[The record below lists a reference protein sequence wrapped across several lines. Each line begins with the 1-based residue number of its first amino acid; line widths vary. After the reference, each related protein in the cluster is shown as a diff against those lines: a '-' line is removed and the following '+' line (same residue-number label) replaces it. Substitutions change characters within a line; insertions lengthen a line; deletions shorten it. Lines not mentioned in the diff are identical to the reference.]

1 MFLYKHSNG
10 VYYLYFKNEQDKRQ
24 KVSTRCT
31 YKTDAMNFLH
41 SFKRDEHERR
51 QKAKH
56 KLLSEFLTAFL
67 SYAQGSFSKGTVAIY
82 KATLRNFIE
91 YIGNFPLANYTP
103 QHFDLYKTERQKPVK
118 VVTVK
123 DGHTTEKE
131 KIVKPV
137 TVNIELRTLRAFFN
151 TAVRWKLLESN
162 PFQIQLVK
170 VPENKPTFLS
180 KLEFQKLLNVIEEH
194 WLKEVIIFAVSTG
207 LRRGELVNLKWE
219 SVDLSRKLL
228 YVESTP
234 TFRTKAGRMRIIPL
248 NDTALYLLSQRDRQ
262 AKQGKDISGYVFSL
276 NGKPLFA
283 NWITHLFKDY
293 VREANLSNQDIHF
306 HSLRHSFASWL
317 AQDGTSVYVIKDLL
331 GHSDVKTT
339 QIYSHLQT
347 ESLHAE
353 VNKISVSLN

>member
-10 VYYLYFKNEQDKRQ
+10 VYYLYFKSEEGKRQ

-31 YKTDAMNFLH
+31 YKTDAMNFLQ
-41 SFKRDEHERR
+41 SFKKDEHERR

-56 KLLSEFLTAFL
+56 KLLSEFLTTFL
-67 SYAQGSFSKGTVAIY
+67 SYAEGSFSVGTVAIY
-82 KATLRNFIE
+82 KATLRNFME

-103 QHFDLYKTERQKPVK
+103 QHFDVYKTERLRTIKA
-118 VVTVK
+118 
-123 DGHTTEKE
+123 
-131 KIVKPV
+131 V

-151 TAVRWKLLESN
+151 TALRWKLLESN
-162 PFQIQLVK
+162 PFKIQLVR
-170 VPENKPTFLS
+170 VPESKPTFIT
-180 KLEFQKLLNVIEEH
+180 KEEFQKLLSVIKEN
-194 WLKEVIIFAVSTG
+194 WLKEVIVFAVSTG

-219 SVDLSRKLL
+219 SVDLNRKLL

-248 NDTALYLLSQRDRQ
+248 NDTALYLLQARQ
-262 AKQGKDISGYVFSL
+262 CKDISGYVFSL

-339 QIYSHLQT
+339 QIYSHLQP

-353 VNKISVSLN
+353 VNKISVSMN

>member
-1 MFLYKHSNG
+1 
-10 VYYLYFKNEQDKRQ
+10 
-24 KVSTRCT
+24 
-31 YKTDAMNFLH
+31 MNFLH

-67 SYAQGSFSKGTVAIY
+67 SYAEGSFSKGTVAIY
-82 KATLRNFIE
+82 KATLRNFVE
-91 YIGNFPLANYTP
+91 HIGNFPLANYTP
-103 QHFDLYKTERQKPVK
+103 QHFDVYKTERLKTIK
-118 VVTVK
+118 A
-123 DGHTTEKE
+123 
-131 KIVKPV
+131 V

-162 PFQIQLVK
+162 PFKIQLVK
-170 VPENKPTFLS
+170 VPENKPTFIT
-180 KLEFQKLLNVIEEH
+180 KQDFQKLLNVIEEH
-194 WLKEVIIFAVSTG
+194 WLKEVIVFAVSTG

-228 YVESTP
+228 YIESSA

-248 NDTALYLLSQRDRQ
+248 NETAFFLLQS
-262 AKQGKDISGYVFSL
+262 KQGKDTSGYAFSL
-276 NGKPLFA
+276 NDKKLHA
-283 NWITHLFKDY
+283 DWITHLFKRY
-293 VREANLSNQDIHF
+293 VRQVNLSNQNIHF

-339 QIYSHLQT
+339 QIYSHLQP